1 MLSINGPEFIALVV
15 IALVVI
21 GPERLPH
28 YAQQLGRTVRELRRM
43 ALGARDQVKAEL
55 GDDFDDLDWQK
66 LDPRQY
72 DPRRIVKEALSDVWD
87 DEPVTAAGGGAAAA
101 AARRRAA
108 RTGSTAAGAK
118 AAAPKPKVN
127 PNQRSSAG
135 PRSGATAAGG
145 TTAGGAP
152 VTDGSA
158 GTAGAVAPTS
168 LEKPAGRPGT
178 RPGGG
183 ASRPGDVTG
192 PAPFDLEAT

>member
-1 MLSINGPEFIALVV
+1 VLSINGPEFIALVV

-55 GDDFDDLDWQK
+55 GEDFDDLDWQK

-108 RTGSTAAGAK
+108 RTGSTAAGEK
-118 AAAPKPKVN
+118 PPRPKVN

-135 PRSGATAAGG
+135 PRSGSTAA
-145 TTAGGAP
+145 AKKAA
-152 VTDGSA
+152 S
-158 GTAGAVAPTS
+158 AGAVSPPS